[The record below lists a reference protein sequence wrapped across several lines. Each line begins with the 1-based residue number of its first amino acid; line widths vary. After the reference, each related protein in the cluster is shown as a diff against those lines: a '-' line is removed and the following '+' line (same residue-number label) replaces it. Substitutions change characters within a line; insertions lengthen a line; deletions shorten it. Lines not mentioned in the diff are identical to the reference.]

1 MPSLK
6 RASIFFYPNLL
17 HQFHFFFY
25 FPCIGNRKKKII
37 NKKSKREKKKRKK
50 KQKIHNFFLHL
61 FFLFFISKN
70 FQQAKYVLLN
80 TNGYLRIGTHDYI
93 VRFNDHRPYHQ
104 DSEMNI
110 EQQPGQDVFHSGKY
124 SSEESVHRVY
134 GKHCS

>member
-1 MPSLK
+1 M
-6 RASIFFYPNLL
+6 AIE
-17 HQFHFFFY
+17 
-25 FPCIGNRKKKII
+25 KKN
-37 NKKSKREKKKRKK
+37 NKKSKRKKKKKKNEKKNKK
-50 KQKIHNFFLHL
+50 FIIFFFIF

-110 EQQPGQDVFHSGKY
+110 EQQPGQDVFNSGGWNKNIDYELIGKY
-124 SSEESVHRVY
+124 SKRRSEQ
-134 GKHCS
+134 CSCNYR